1 MRSGIVILAG
11 MACLLPHAGLALEA
25 NEIFKRADPSI
36 VVISV
41 LDKNGKERGLGSGVI
56 VAPRDVVT
64 NCHVVKD
71 AASIAVKQGGVQR
84 SAKLRYQDT
93 ARDLCQ
99 LQLDDIFPAGR
110 PVASSV
116 LSANLEVGQAVY
128 AIGAP
133 RGLERTISRGIISS
147 LRDMKDNAKLI
158 QTDTSVTHGS
168 SGGGLFDSE
177 ARLIGIIT
185 FGIDE
190 GNLNFA
196 IPTDWIEQLA
206 TRNRDRSADTA
217 ATVANANSSG
227 QPAAEKPREP
237 WMPQLGEKWT
247 YSMIHGKRRVGTV
260 TVEITEL
267 RYARVRERITS
278 DRSKSFTFERDV
290 DVGFKP
296 VRFQALVV
304 LPGGYQIA
312 EVSPYSE
319 PGSGFAAGQRWS
331 DVSGEYALQGS
342 ARKTGLSE
350 MRVVGQERV
359 RVPAG
364 EFNAWKVETSSERMA
379 YNGVFFSMKCMFWYA
394 PEMKR
399 AVRMNI
405 VTESSVAVISNN
417 ELYEL
422 LAYEPAK

>member
-1 MRSGIVILAG
+1 MRAGSLMLGIA
-11 MACLLPHAGLALEA
+11 ACLLPRAGLALEA

-36 VVISV
+36 VAISV
-41 LDKNGKERGLGSGVI
+41 SDKNGKEVGLASGVI
-56 VAPRDVVT
+56 VAPRDVIT
-64 NCHVVKD
+64 NCHVLKE

-99 LQLDDIFPAGR
+99 IQLDDIFPAGR
-110 PVASSV
+110 PVTSFV
-116 LSANLEVGQAVY
+116 LSANLEVGQAVF

-133 RGLERTISRGIISS
+133 RGLERTISRGIISA
-147 LRDMKDNAKLI
+147 LREMKDNAKLI
-158 QTDTSVTHGS
+158 QTDASVTHGS

-177 ARLIGIIT
+177 GRLIGIIT
-185 FGIDE
+185 FGFAEE

-196 IPTDWIEQLA
+196 IPAEWIEQLA
-206 TRNRDRSADTA
+206 TRNRDRSTDAVASTA
-217 ATVANANSSG
+217 TSANSSG
-227 QPAAEKPREP
+227 LPREA
-237 WMPQLGEKWT
+237 WMPQLGERWT
-247 YSMIHGKRRVGTV
+247 YNLIHGKRRVGAV
-260 TVEITEL
+260 TVEITEI
-267 RYARVRERITS
+267 RNERVRERITF
-278 DRSKSFTFERDV
+278 DRYKSFAFERDV

-296 VRFQALVV
+296 ARFQPLVV

-319 PGSGFAAGQRWS
+319 PGTGFAAGQRWS

-342 ARKTGLSE
+342 SRRKALSE

-364 EFNAWKVETSSERMA
+364 EFNAWKVETKSERIDF
-379 YNGVFFSMKCMFWYA
+379 NSVSFNMKCIFWYA
-394 PEMKR
+394 PDMKR

-422 LAYEPAK
+422 VAFEPAK